1 MCALILESILLIDL
15 VQANI
20 SLYAMLH
27 SSTDVKL
34 KGFLP
39 RECCNSALVG
49 FYYCLGLLAE
59 QLVSY
64 LAECGR
70 SLHLVKSLHNF
81 CTLFLSLL
89 SFNSVGW
96 SDALDF
102 TINLR
107 VMLYFLTESSNLL
120 CMGCSLFL
128 TLSLLL
134 RQCCS
139 SLFEVWFIVK
149 LRGLQWLTD
158 LGNKPIDVSLIIS
171 S

>member
-1 MCALILESILLIDL
+1 MLALNLESILLIDL

-49 FYYCLGLLAE
+49 FYYWLGLLAE

-64 LAECGR
+64 LAECGG

-81 CTLFLSLL
+81 STLFLYLL
-89 SFNSVGW
+89 SFFSVGR

-102 TINLR
+102 TIELG

-120 CMGCSLFL
+120 RMGRSLFL

-134 RQCCS
+134 CQCCS
-139 SLFEVWFIVK
+139 SFFEVWLIVK
-149 LRGLQWLTD
+149 LRGLQ
-158 LGNKPIDVSLIIS
+158 
-171 S
+171 

>member
-64 LAECGR
+64 LAECGG
-70 SLHLVKSLHNF
+70 SLHLVKSLHDL

-89 SFNSVGW
+89 SFDSVGR
-96 SDALDF
+96 SDAFDF

-107 VMLYFLTESSNLL
+107 VMLYFLTKGSKLL
-120 CMGCSLFL
+120 CMGRSLFL

-134 RQCCS
+134 CQSCS
-139 SLFEVWFIVK
+139 PFFEIWFIVK
-149 LRGLQWLTD
+149 LRGLQ
-158 LGNKPIDVSLIIS
+158 
-171 S
+171 